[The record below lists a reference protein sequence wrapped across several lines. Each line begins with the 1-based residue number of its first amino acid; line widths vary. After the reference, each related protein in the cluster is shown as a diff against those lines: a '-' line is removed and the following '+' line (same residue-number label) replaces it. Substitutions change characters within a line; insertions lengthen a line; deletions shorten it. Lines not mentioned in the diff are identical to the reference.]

1 MTPVSSATGG
11 SCRISKNRSRAG
23 RPVPAE
29 REQDM
34 IERLF
39 WILITSL
46 EAVII
51 LWLALERNYKNEELA
66 AVWQEYERELNR
78 KEN

>member
-1 MTPVSSATGG
+1 
-11 SCRISKNRSRAG
+11 
-23 RPVPAE
+23 
-29 REQDM
+29 M

>member
-1 MTPVSSATGG
+1 
-11 SCRISKNRSRAG
+11 
-23 RPVPAE
+23 
-29 REQDM
+29 M

-51 LWLALERNYKNEELA
+51 LWLALERNYKNEELT